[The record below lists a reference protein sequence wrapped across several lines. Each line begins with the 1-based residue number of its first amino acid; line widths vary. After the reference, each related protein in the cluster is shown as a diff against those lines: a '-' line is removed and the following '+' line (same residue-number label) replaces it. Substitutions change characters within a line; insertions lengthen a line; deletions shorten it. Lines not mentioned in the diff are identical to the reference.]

1 MESGPSVRASPVR
14 KKYRVEALVEQPLKG
29 KYQRADIM
37 LHNQGRFDYKLDGNN
52 MQSMGELKPGSR
64 GDKSPS
70 NLLYEVLEQCL
81 SHLAKIVMCGLNFA
95 QAGVPARA
103 TGFIANIMAAL
114 QIVQLKLIDV
124 GTPEIDLV
132 LEKTD

>member
-1 MESGPSVRASPVR
+1 MESGPSVRASPAR
-14 KKYRVEALVEQPLKG
+14 KKYRVEAPLVEQPLKG
-29 KYQRADIM
+29 KYRRADIM

-81 SHLAKIVMCGLNFA
+81 SHLAKIFMCGLNFA

-103 TGFIANIMAAL
+103 TGFIANMAAL
-114 QIVQLKLIDV
+114 QIVH
-124 GTPEIDLV
+124 
-132 LEKTD
+132 LETY